1 MNELNY
7 HRINFPKVTALVGL
21 KFRLLI
27 ASEFIG
33 SSTMPCD
40 R

>member
-7 HRINFPKVTALVGL
+7 HRINFAKVTALVGL